1 MLVVDNSLLAT
12 NMYRLL
18 FAGHPEW
25 EVDYASD
32 LGPITQLKK
41 GGRTGSWQVVIINT
55 GVVGRDPGLLLQTM
69 QSRPALKNVPKIFL
83 ISPGQGA
90 LKDDLSRLPTATLV
104 QKPFFPYDLI
114 MQLNRIILQNNG
126 QKKKPARR

>member
-1 MLVVDNSLLAT
+1 MLAVDDSLLAT

-25 EVDYASD
+25 DIDYVSD
-32 LGPITQLKK
+32 VTPITKFRS
-41 GGRTGSWQVVIINT
+41 GGKSPAWKVIIVNT
-55 GVVGRDPGLLLQTM
+55 SVAARDPGSLLQIF
-69 QSRPALKNVPKIFL
+69 QEKPALRKTPKIFL

-90 LKDDLSRLPTATLV
+90 LKDDLSLLPVTTLV

-114 MQLNRIILQNNG
+114 MQINRILLHGNE
-126 QKKKPARR
+126 KKKNRV

>member
-1 MLVVDNSLLAT
+1 M
-12 NMYRLL
+12 
-18 FAGHPEW
+18 
-25 EVDYASD
+25 
-32 LGPITQLKK
+32 GPITQFKK
-41 GGRTGSWQVVIINT
+41 GVKAGSWQVMIVNT
-55 GVVGRDPGLLLQTM
+55 GVAGRDPGLLLQTF

-90 LKDDLSRLPTATLV
+90 LKDDLSRLPMATLV

-114 MQLNRIILQNNG
+114 MQLNQIILQNNG